1 MTCLRPLALALS
13 GLLLVAAGCAAKY
26 VPSERMTR
34 LRATMDRAE
43 AANLF
48 ADALG
53 RSAKG
58 TGLCKA
64 PFGFDD
70 PKATAT
76 MDTFTVQ
83 AWRAGEET
91 GRRSEG
97 GRTVISYRKERY
109 EETRRFADLGKIRVT
124 REAAGMCAGPVAPG
138 QAAIT
143 LHGGGVAVPLVIAVN
158 TSSLDDVLAAL
169 TVLAPQAALLEGAGL

>member
-1 MTCLRPLALALS
+1 MTRLRPLALA
-13 GLLLVAAGCAAKY
+13 GLLLAAAGCAAKY
-26 VPSERMTR
+26 VPSERMTK

-91 GRRSEG
+91 GRRTEG
-97 GRTVISYRKERY
+97 GRTVISYRKDRY

-143 LHGGGVAVPLVIAVN
+143 LHGGGGVAVPLVIAVN